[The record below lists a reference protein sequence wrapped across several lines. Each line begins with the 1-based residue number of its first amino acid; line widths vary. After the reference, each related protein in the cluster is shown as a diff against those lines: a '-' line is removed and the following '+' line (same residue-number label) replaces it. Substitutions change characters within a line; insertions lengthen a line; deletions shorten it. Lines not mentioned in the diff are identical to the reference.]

1 MRVKIY
7 TFTPLRRALVE
18 GIPQGNDLFEAF
30 VPGLAP
36 DPAIGLAGDR
46 IAGRPPLPP
55 AFGALR
61 AAFHALDVT
70 DRPLDYIG
78 FETADRPFQI
88 DFMTADRLKAEFP
101 EVLRIRTA
109 HVAEWQSPLV
119 AVPADTFAAARDARR
134 AMSTE
139 DRGRFLDWLSHH
151 DVVLT
156 PMRDLRG
163 DASRRIVLER
173 LEAFTGI
180 VRDIGCFRRVPREL
194 MLGLAQWPTS
204 TATIM
209 RAAVFREFFASLK
222 AVLTALDEQW
232 PGGIAAAAGTIAE
245 RLLGVYVQALFLVNP
260 LVRIGRL
267 PLIKANPSAPPA
279 GLPADFDPAR
289 YLAFN
294 PDVAKAGMDPGQHY
308 LAFGWR
314 EDRDWGR
321 SCA

>member
-1 MRVKIY
+1 MRVKIH

-36 DPAIGLAGDR
+36 DPGIGLAGDA
-46 IAGRPPLPP
+46 IPGRPPQPP
-55 AFGALR
+55 RFGALR
-61 AAFHALDVT
+61 AAFHAMEASGA
-70 DRPLDYIG
+70 PLDYIG
-78 FETADRPFQI
+78 FETADRPFLI
-88 DFMTADRLKAEFP
+88 DFMTAERLQADFP

-119 AVPADTFAAARDARR
+119 AVPADTFAAARQARR
-134 AMSTE
+134 AMTEE

-151 DVVLT
+151 DVVIT
-156 PMRDLRG
+156 PMRDLRA
-163 DASRRIVLER
+163 DAGRRAVLER
-173 LEAFTGI
+173 FEEVVGI
-180 VRDIGCFRRVPREL
+180 VRDIGCFRRVPRDL
-194 MLGLAQWPTS
+194 MLGLAQWPSS

-209 RAAVFREFFASLK
+209 RAPVFREFFGSLK
-222 AVLTALDEQW
+222 AVLSALDERW
-232 PGGIAAAAGTIAE
+232 PGGVAAEAGAISE
-245 RLLGVYVQALFLVNP
+245 RLLGIYVQALFLVNP

-267 PLIKANPSAPPA
+267 PLIKVGPSGPPA
-279 GLPADFDPAR
+279 ELPDDFDAAR

-294 PDVAKAGMDPGQHY
+294 PDVAKAGMDPGRHY
-308 LAFGWR
+308 LSFGWR